1 MAGELGPVVEGDR
14 LAQRRRQWPQ
24 HPGDGLGD
32 RARRLRTRPHNQ
44 QEARAALLQNQQHRP
59 GPSEQH
65 QVGLPVAEA
74 LAVSRRRGAFGDRSA
89 VRDEGG
95 RAAPLAPPPA
105 ALPLRPWQIA
115 PPSVVL
121 VPGRLSIDEPV
132 DTLVGDHR
140 PPCRFGQ
147 VAGNLLGRPPPT
159 ETFEDAGAQLVV
171 AFEAGAGPAAR
182 PGLLMRVHRSV
193 PAHS

>member
-1 MAGELGPVVEGDR
+1 MAGELGPIVEGNR
-14 LAQRRRQWPQ
+14 LAKCRGQWPQ

-32 RARRLRTRPHNQ
+32 RPRRFRRRPRHEH
-44 QEARAALLQNQQHRP
+44 EAREALVQGEHHLPGPPKQHRIR
-59 GPSEQH
+59 
-65 QVGLPVAEA
+65 LPVPKG

-95 RAAPLAPPPA
+95 RTASLAPPSA

-115 PPSVVL
+115 PPGVVL
-121 VPGRLSIDEPV
+121 VPGGLGVDEPV

-171 AFEAGAGPAAR
+171 AFEPRPRPAPC
-182 PGLLMRVHRSV
+182 PGLFVRVH
-193 PAHS
+193 